1 MNSFSTN
8 AALITTLLMNYF
20 NGIYTGDVTLLKS
33 VFHPQAL
40 VAGDIN
46 GMPYFKT
53 LDQYLDGVKNRKSPQ
68 ELGEEFKMKIIS
80 LEIINNTAI
89 AKTQVPILGFN
100 YYDQLSLVIVDT
112 KWVIVNKLLT
122 NVKDK

>member
-1 MNSFSTN
+1 MNSFTTN
-8 AALITTLLMNYF
+8 AALITTLIMNYF

-33 VFHPQAL
+33 TFHPQAL

-53 LDQYLDGVKNRKSPQ
+53 LDQYLDGVKSRKSPQ

-89 AKTQVPILGFN
+89 AKVQVPILGFN
-100 YYDQLSLVIVDT
+100 YYDQLSLVIVDG